1 MIIAVTN
8 RKGGV
13 GKSTIASHIAAGLA
27 TRGYY
32 VGLVDTDSQG
42 NASIML
48 GIASDNG
55 LHKLMIDKAPL
66 SEVVIQVPLENYAT
80 SEAQGKL
87 YLIPSS
93 RLTYE
98 IPYRLSEADTFLF
111 FEQMEA
117 FSAAY
122 NLDVI
127 LIDTNPSLSMFDGS
141 IYLAADGFIYVTE
154 CEMLSLDGVR
164 EATEQMERFTHVRRR
179 YLNRDSRILGI
190 VPNKYRGNTII
201 HQENLKHLKEA
212 FGEQVWPP
220 VPLHT
225 IWTECSNLYRPVFLE
240 APKSRAARH
249 AWAIVDYVERSIESW
264 ETVPAGIG

>member
-1 MIIAVTN
+1 MKIAVTN

-13 GKSTIASHIAAGLA
+13 GKSTMASHIAAGLA
-27 TRGYY
+27 ARGYY

-42 NASIML
+42 NASMML
-48 GIASDNG
+48 GIESSDG
-55 LHKLMIDKAPL
+55 LHRLMIDRAPL
-66 SEVVIQVPLENYAT
+66 QEVVLHVPLENF
-80 SEAQGKL
+80 AQSDTRGRI

-98 IPYRLSEADTFLF
+98 IPYRLKEPDTFLF

-117 FSAAY
+117 FQAAY

-154 CEMLSLDGVR
+154 CEMLSLDGIR
-164 EATEQMERFTHVRRR
+164 EATEQMERFTHIRRT
-179 YLNRDSRILGI
+179 YLNRESKILGI

-201 HQENLKHLKEA
+201 HQENLKHLRAA
-212 FGEQVWPP
+212 FGQLVWPP
-220 VPLHT
+220 IPLHT
-225 IWTECSNLYRPVFLE
+225 RWAECSNLYRPVFLE
-240 APKSRAARH
+240 APKSHAARH
-249 AWAIVDYVERSIESW
+249 AWVMIDHVERSMETW
-264 ETVPAGIG
+264 EMTAVVS